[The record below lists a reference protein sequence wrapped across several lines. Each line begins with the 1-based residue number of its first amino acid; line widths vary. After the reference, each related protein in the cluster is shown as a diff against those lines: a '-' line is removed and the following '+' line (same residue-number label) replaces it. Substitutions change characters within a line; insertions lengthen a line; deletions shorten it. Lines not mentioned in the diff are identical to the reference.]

1 MTDHMGLNYTGKL
14 PNRPL
19 DTSSE
24 KTLAMQTLVYAPSIE
39 KPGEESGGT
48 LSPSY
53 VLKLQAN
60 SVPDLVLVSNDHV
73 FFFVHYHRVVAASDN
88 DFSMLLVTKQIELDL
103 TMKCSQ
109 PPVVMVPET
118 SGVLNIIL
126 LAIYDRSEIS
136 IALDAFA
143 RYGLSPKQYASAGQP
158 LYDLMAF
165 CAPLR
170 PIDTYAL
177 AAAYDLSDVAATA
190 SAHLLSFRLSTLSDA
205 LAARMGAVYLKKLF
219 FLHLGRMDA
228 LKRVLIEPPST
239 HPETPGCLAAQ
250 QTKLTRA
257 WALATTHVVCD
268 AGPTTLSLLQQDV
281 KCKKCARALQDRV
294 ACVVKDWAAVKV
306 KQLEHASRVWY

>member
-1 MTDHMGLNYTGKL
+1 
-14 PNRPL
+14 
-19 DTSSE
+19 
-24 KTLAMQTLVYAPSIE
+24 
-39 KPGEESGGT
+39 
-48 LSPSY
+48 
-53 VLKLQAN
+53 
-60 SVPDLVLVSNDHV
+60 
-73 FFFVHYHRVVAASDN
+73 
-88 DFSMLLVTKQIELDL
+88 MLLVTKQIELDL

-126 LAIYDRSEIS
+126 LAIYDRSVLDFSPPFEEIS

-268 AGPTTLSLLQQDV
+268 AGPSE
-281 KCKKCARALQDRV
+281 CS
-294 ACVVKDWAAVKV
+294 
-306 KQLEHASRVWY
+306 SRQ